1 MPRVRAADGT
11 RLHYDVYGR
20 RDGEPLLLLQG
31 LGADSRGWLAQR
43 PALARRFRCIAVD
56 NRGVGGSDAPPGPYD
71 LEVMAADALAVLDE
85 LAIDSAH
92 VMGASMGGVLAQILA
107 VRHPGRVRSLVL
119 ACTACSHHPWRREL
133 LEHWADLARGGDRR
147 ALVDEATRWL
157 VGPRSRFRLRPIVNL
172 VGPVAFSVPSHAF
185 VAQVEAILA
194 LDDDVRFELPS
205 IDAPTLVIVGS
216 QDVLTP
222 VGDSD
227 ELVSLIAGAELE
239 VVRGGAHGFMIEH
252 AAAFNRAVVGF
263 LGRATESR
271 HAAERPAVG

>member
-1 MPRVRAADGT
+1 M
-11 RLHYDVYGR
+11 
-20 RDGEPLLLLQG
+20 
-31 LGADSRGWLAQR
+31 
-43 PALARRFRCIAVD
+43 
-56 NRGVGGSDAPPGPYD
+56 
-71 LEVMAADALAVLDE
+71 
-85 LAIDSAH
+85 
-92 VMGASMGGVLAQILA
+92 
-107 VRHPGRVRSLVL
+107 
-119 ACTACSHHPWRREL
+119 
-133 LEHWADLARGGDRR
+133 
-147 ALVDEATRWL
+147 
-157 VGPRSRFRLRPIVNL
+157 GPRSRFRLRPIVNL